1 MGEGDRAARMK
12 AGKVGKLETE
22 GKKMLGEGKGKMY
35 WTVFSFF
42 FVIYKKKF
50 IRKLQGQKG
59 PWDLGERRV
68 KVGSLG
74 GGRGRGKCTG
84 AGFLGE

>member
-1 MGEGDRAARMK
+1 MRERERCIG
-12 AGKVGKLETE
+12 LFF
-22 GKKMLGEGKGKMY
+22 L
-35 WTVFSFF
+35 SFF

-74 GGRGRGKCTG
+74 GGRGRGKVHR